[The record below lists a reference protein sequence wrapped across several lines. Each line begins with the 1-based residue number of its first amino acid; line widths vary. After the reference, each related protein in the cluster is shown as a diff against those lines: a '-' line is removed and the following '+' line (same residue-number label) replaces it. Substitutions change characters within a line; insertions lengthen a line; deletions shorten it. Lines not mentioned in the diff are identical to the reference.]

1 MGLKEAKDMYERLDP
16 TRSGGLIGPIRT
28 NVPLDHAHGL
38 LSQFGAGTPGDE
50 GQAHITLK

>member
-16 TRSGGLIGPIRT
+16 TRNGGLIGPIRT